1 MRISNKQLIFVS
13 QNLKVMVRKS
23 DLNGIIELQK
33 EQIIMQGDE
42 IARDIF
48 TELPVDLVNH
58 ALIISG
64 VRRCGKSTL
73 LKQMI
78 RNKLSDS
85 FFINFDTP
93 KLYNFDINDFE
104 ILDQI
109 IDESNKKRLFF
120 DEIQVVQGWEMY
132 VRQKLDEN
140 FQVIVTGSNASLLSS
155 ELGTK
160 LTGRHITKELYPFSY
175 NEFIRYKKLDAGNES
190 FELYFNTGGF
200 PEFIKH
206 SIAEI
211 LTSLFDDILYRDIA
225 VRHGIR
231 DVKSLQHLL
240 LFLTANVGNLV
251 TATKLT
257 TMLGIKS
264 SATILDYFSY
274 FEQSWL
280 LGLLPKFSWSYRA
293 QIVNPRKV
301 YIIDNGLINAVSPSF
316 SDNEGRKLENMV
328 YWFLRKNQKDIF
340 YFNETGQECDF
351 IVFSNNKAEE
361 IIQVCHMLDPN
372 NREREE
378 SGLLAAMEFFNLN
391 NGIIITMNQ
400 SDEIRK
406 GEKRIRVVTAWEFF
420 FSD

>member
-1 MRISNKQLIFVS
+1 MIK
-13 QNLKVMVRKS
+13 KS
-23 DLNGIIELQK
+23 DLIAVIE
-33 EQIIMQGDE
+33 MQREHLLNKDDE
-42 IARDIF
+42 ITRDLLHS
-48 TELPVDLVNH
+48 LPINLSKH

-73 LKQMI
+73 LKQMM
-78 RNKLSDS
+78 KEDLSDA

-109 IDESNKKRLFF
+109 ITEEGKKKLFF
-120 DEIQVVQGWEMY
+120 DEIQVVSGWELY

-140 FQVIVTGSNASLLSS
+140 YQVVVTESNASLLSS

-175 NEFIRYKKLDAGNES
+175 NEFIRYKKLETGFES
-190 FELYFNTGGF
+190 FDWYFKNGGF
-200 PEFIKH
+200 PEYIKH
-206 SIAEI
+206 SNPEI

-225 VRHGIR
+225 IRHGVR
-231 DVKSLQHLL
+231 DVKSLQRLL
-240 LFLTANVGNLV
+240 LYLIANVGNPV

-257 TMLGIKS
+257 TLLGVKS
-264 SATILDYFSY
+264 SSTILDYFSY
-274 FEQSWL
+274 FEHSWV

-293 QIVNPRKV
+293 QLVNPRKA

-316 SDNEGRKLENMV
+316 TENEGRKLENMV

-340 YFNETGQECDF
+340 YFNETGHECDF
-351 IVFSNNKAEE
+351 IVSNNNKAEE
-361 IIQVCHMLDPN
+361 IIQVCYQLDHN

-400 SDEIRK
+400 TDEISK
-406 GEKRIRVVTAWEFF
+406 GEKRISVIPGCKF
-420 FSD
+420 FS